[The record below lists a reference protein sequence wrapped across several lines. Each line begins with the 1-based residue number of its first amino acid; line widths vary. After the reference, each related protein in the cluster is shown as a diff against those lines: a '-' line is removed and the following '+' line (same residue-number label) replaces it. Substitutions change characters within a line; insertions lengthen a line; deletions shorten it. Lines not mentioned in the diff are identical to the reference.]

1 MNKCIIII
9 YLIVF
14 CFSRVGGEE
23 HLPMLVIKGNEN
35 MYPFNDDKDCYY
47 ESEFFMYSLLMVYR
61 FNSKTASQNLIKELL
76 TKTDSSG
83 IFTKYIISSIKS
95 STNDTYTKCKE
106 IEFDNIPLDSIKII
120 DPDAL
125 MYYKMIEYPDYLNS
139 VKEMGDEKDYASLKD
154 SLLEKCSDAGESFV
168 FNYSTSALIFKAIE
182 SANNEKA
189 YGYSYFYRFI
199 KLWMTIRSVNMN
211 DRMKLLCLNVL
222 KMSAARGD
230 EYAIREY
237 ERLINRPFHKVNA
250 SLQGSTI
257 Y

>member
-1 MNKCIIII
+1 MNKRIIII

-14 CFSRVGGEE
+14 CFSYLRGEE
-23 HLPMLVIKGNEN
+23 HLPMLIIKGNEN
-35 MYPFNDDKDCYY
+35 MFPFNDDKDCYY

-61 FNSKTASQNLIKELL
+61 FNSKTASKNLINELS

-83 IFTKYIISSIKS
+83 TFSRYIIGNIKNS
-95 STNDTYTKCKE
+95 VNDTYTKCKE
-106 IEFDNIPLDSIKII
+106 IDFENIPLDSIKII
-120 DPDAL
+120 DPRAL
-125 MYYKMIEYPDYLNS
+125 MYYKKIEYPDYLNN
-139 VKEMGDEKDYASLKD
+139 VKEKGDEKDYASLKD

-168 FNYSTSALIFKAIE
+168 FNYSTSSLIFKAIE
-182 SANNEKA
+182 SANNEKS
-189 YGYSYFYRFI
+189 YGYAYFYRFI
-199 KLWMTIRSVNMN
+199 KNWMTIRSVNMD

-222 KMSAARGD
+222 KMSATRGD

-250 SLQGSTI
+250 SLQDSTI